1 MMGDRLLTVP
11 NALTFL
17 RLGLIPVFAA
27 ATMADFFTVALV
39 LFVFAGLTDVV
50 DGYLARLLNQRS
62 RIGAILDPAADKILM
77 VTGYV
82 LYTIHDTAAHRLPDW
97 LTFTVFIRDLL
108 IVIFAYLLYT
118 RVHISRFPP
127 SIAGKISTLL
137 QVITLSFLIAS
148 NTPIRAFT
156 LPLLRPLFWA
166 TIGLTLFSGFDYM
179 RRADRRL
186 NSLRAEV
193 V

>member
-1 MMGDRLLTVP
+1 MATLPLTIP
-11 NALTFL
+11 NLLTFL
-17 RLGLIPVFAA
+17 RLGLIPIFAVA
-27 ATMADFFTVALV
+27 ALTDRYTLALV
-39 LFVFAGLTDVV
+39 LFVFAGVTDIL

-62 RIGAILDPAADKILM
+62 RVGAILDPAADKILM

-82 LYTIHDTAAHRLPDW
+82 LFTVHDTAPFTLPGW

-137 QVITLSFLIAS
+137 QIVTLSFLIAA
-148 NTPIRAFT
+148 NTPISWFA
-156 LPLLRPLFWA
+156 LPVVRPLFWA
-166 TIGLTLFSGFDYM
+166 TIVLTLYSGFDYM

-186 NSLRAEV
+186 HEMGWTDD
-193 V
+193 